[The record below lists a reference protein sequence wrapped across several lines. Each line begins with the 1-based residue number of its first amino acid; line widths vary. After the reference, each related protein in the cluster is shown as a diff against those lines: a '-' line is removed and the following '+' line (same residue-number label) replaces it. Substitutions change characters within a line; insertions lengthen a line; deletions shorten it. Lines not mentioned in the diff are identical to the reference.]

1 MLAKLS
7 SNDDDL
13 SDWNNLEFKV
23 FRSLKEIARRREK
36 KPSLCLQDEGVLPY
50 SLVYHMTPVKKEV
63 MKDEDF
69 YGKTR
74 LDTEFQEV
82 SSFVAMKK
90 EYCRFAVIA
99 FSDESDSELTV
110 NLLPHG
116 NQEEQ
121 KGG

>member
-13 SDWNNLEFKV
+13 PDWNNLEFKV

-69 YGKTR
+69 YGRTR
-74 LDTEFQEV
+74 LGTEFQEV

>member
-7 SNDDDL
+7 SNEYDL
-13 SDWNNLEFKV
+13 PEWTNLEFKV

-63 MKDEDF
+63 MKDLDF
-69 YGKTR
+69 YKER
-74 LDTEFQEV
+74 LNTEFQEV
-82 SSFVAMKK
+82 SSLEAMNK

>member
-7 SNDDDL
+7 SNDYEL
-13 SDWNNLEFKV
+13 PEWTNLEFKV

-63 MKDEDF
+63 MKDRDF
-69 YGKTR
+69 YGTR

-82 SSFVAMKK
+82 SSLEAMKK

-99 FSDESDSELTV
+99 FSDQSDSELTV

>member
-1 MLAKLS
+1 M
-7 SNDDDL
+7 
-13 SDWNNLEFKV
+13 
-23 FRSLKEIARRREK
+23 
-36 KPSLCLQDEGVLPY
+36 QDEGVLPY

-63 MKDEDF
+63 MKDLDF
-69 YGKTR
+69 YKER
-74 LDTEFQEV
+74 LNTEFQEV
-82 SSFVAMKK
+82 SSLEAMNK

>member
-7 SNDDDL
+7 SNDSEL
-13 SDWNNLEFKV
+13 PEWSNLEFKV
-23 FRSLKEIARRREK
+23 FRSQKEIARRRKK

-63 MKDEDF
+63 MKDLDF
-69 YGKTR
+69 YKER
-74 LDTEFQEV
+74 LNTEFQEV
-82 SSFVAMKK
+82 SSLEAMNK

-99 FSDESDSELTV
+99 FSDKSDSELTV